1 MSIWTHAL
9 RKLEY
14 HPHWSFPGG
23 NGTENVII
31 TGSGNNWGTLYK
43 KAHEHNCVLVGGGD
57 PTVGLGGYL
66 QGGGHGPLSSQFGL
80 GADQVLQVTVVTT
93 DGRQL
98 VANNAQN
105 QDLFWAIKGGGA
117 GQYGIV
123 TEYVLKTH
131 HTFSSVVTGSLNIY
145 GSRNA
150 SADATW
156 TAVATLLNKI
166 PDIMDSMPIAG
177 TVNIA
182 KGSTG
187 GSMVGANYTVP
198 GAVITPSFYGYNMT
212 QAQMRR
218 VLQELAAQAVASSDA
233 RSIIAKPGNFQ
244 EYPSFFDYFNSTTSS
259 SSESVADSLM
269 SSRLLG
275 RAELSELPT
284 SDLKQHLQR
293 LLEHS
298 PFILL
303 GLQGGRGP
311 RNVPTELGGAVNPIW
326 RRIYAHALS
335 FGTPINTTGVPSVEL
350 KKAGQWAE
358 VHPEAVWREWAP
370 DTGAYM
376 NEANCFNSHWKH
388 DFYGV
393 YYDELLDVKR
403 KYDPTGSLYVISG
416 VGSDEWEYDLH
427 SGLLCRVD

>member
-9 RKLEY
+9 DRLEY
-14 HPHWSFPGG
+14 HEGWSLPGG
-23 NGTENVII
+23 NGTESVII
-31 TGSGNNWGTLYK
+31 TGSGNNWGMLYS

-80 GADQVLQVTVVTT
+80 GADQILQVTVVTT

-117 GQYGIV
+117 GQYGVV

-131 HTFSSVVTGSLNIY
+131 QAFSSVVTGGLSIY
-145 GSRNA
+145 GARNA

-156 TAVATLLNKI
+156 SAVATVLSKI

-177 TVNIA
+177 TINVV

-187 GSMVGANYTVP
+187 SSMVGANYTVP
-198 GAVITPSFYGYNMT
+198 GAVITPSFQGYNVT
-212 QAQMRR
+212 KAQMRR
-218 VLQELAAQAVASSDA
+218 VLQKLAAQAVASSEPG
-233 RSIIAKPGNFQ
+233 SIIAKRNNIQ
-244 EYPSFFDYFNSTTSS
+244 EYPSFFDFFNSTTSS
-259 SSESVADSLM
+259 SSATVADGLM

-275 RAELSELPT
+275 RAELST
-284 SDLKQHLQR
+284 SDAKLHLQQ

-311 RNVPTELGGAVNPIW
+311 QNVPTDLRGAVNPVW
-326 RRIYAHALS
+326 RKIYAHTLS
-335 FGTPINTTGVPSVEL
+335 FGTPINATGIPSVEL

-358 VHPEAVWREWAP
+358 EHPEAIWREWAP

-393 YYDELLDVKR
+393 YYDNLLAVKR
-403 KYDPTGSLYVISG
+403 KYDPTERLYVISG
-416 VGSDEWEYDLH
+416 VGSDEWEYDLD